1 MNHPLKNAL
10 PIVAAAYGE
19 KFDVKVLIQGQDA
32 YTDGESIVIPAAN
45 PDAPRYQQV
54 AWGYLAHE
62 AAHIRH
68 TDFDVVAEAASHP
81 LRKALLNIIE
91 DIRIEA
97 ALAQD
102 YPGTRRTIHE
112 VLRYMVDHQQLT
124 VPKDN
129 HPATF
134 LQSWLLFRLRSQL
147 LGQSVLAPLY
157 QAVDAQFSTQLPAT
171 VLSRLTAI
179 TNAIKDLKSTADALQ
194 SADAIIQLF
203 EEVEA
208 LEENAEQMPQ
218 PAGPHDA
225 RSTANEPNTSTTNE
239 DFAQADPDNGT
250 QDDRFP
256 SEPGSSSEYQD
267 TSSANQDESVLQQIL
282 SAGDGEFNA
291 DLFTQ
296 VATLLQ
302 AEAQQHQGATALNMP
317 RPELALPGDPTI
329 LHRAAG
335 ESTRIRARLRGLVQS
350 SQDNRPHANHQ
361 GRQIDHNR
369 LARSQTGESR
379 LFLTRRNRVAPNAA
393 VHLLVDISGS
403 MAKTSADSGRKYY
416 QIANEAALSLALALE
431 GIPGVSTAVSF
442 FPGCTED
449 VAMALR
455 PRQSVRR
462 EAARFAQTPRGCT
475 PLAPAM
481 WFAANDL
488 LRQKEKRKLM
498 IVLTDGEPD
507 DWNATHDIVDR
518 CHHSGFEL
526 LGIGIQTR
534 SVERFF
540 PASLVINDLKDLK
553 RELFNVTKNLLLT
566 P

>member
-19 KFDVKVLIQGQDA
+19 KFGVKVLIQGQDA
-32 YTDGESIVIPAAN
+32 YTDGENIVIPAAN
-45 PDAPRYQQV
+45 PDDPRFQQV

-68 TDFDVVAEAASHP
+68 TDFDVVAAAASRP

-112 VLRYMVDHQQLT
+112 VLRYMVDHQQLR
-124 VPKDN
+124 VPTDN
-129 HPATF
+129 HPATL
-134 LQSWLLFRLRSQL
+134 LQSWLLFRLRSRL
-147 LGQSVLAPLY
+147 LGQSILEPLY
-157 QAVDAQFSTQLPAT
+157 LVVDAQFSTQLPAD
-171 VLSRLTAI
+171 VLSRLTVIADAI
-179 TNAIKDLKSTADALQ
+179 QGLASTADALQ

-203 EEVEA
+203 EEFKED
-208 LEENAEQMPQ
+208 AEQVPR
-218 PAGPHDA
+218 PAGQHDA
-225 RSTANEPNTSTTNE
+225 RAIGN
-239 DFAQADPDNGT
+239 
-250 QDDRFP
+250 
-256 SEPGSSSEYQD
+256 EPGSSSADQD
-267 TSSANQDESVLQQIL
+267 PSSSDLNEPVLQQIL
-282 SAGDGEFNA
+282 SAGEGAFNA

-302 AEAQQHQGATALNMP
+302 AEAQQHQGATAFNMP
-317 RPELALPGDPTI
+317 RPELAQPGDPAI
-329 LHRAAG
+329 LQRAAG
-335 ESTRIRARLRGLVQS
+335 ESARVRARLKGLVQS
-350 SQDNRPHANHQ
+350 SQDNRPHAKQQ
-361 GRQIDHNR
+361 GRQVAHNR

-379 LFLTRRNRVAPNAA
+379 LFLTRSNRVAPNAA
-393 VHLLVDISGS
+393 VHLLVDVSGS
-403 MAKTSADSGRKYY
+403 MAKTSTDSGRKYY
-416 QIANEAALSLALALE
+416 QIANEAALALALALE

-442 FPGCTED
+442 FPGCVED

-462 EAARFAQTPRGCT
+462 EAARFAQSPRGCT
-475 PLAPAM
+475 PLASAM
-481 WFAANDL
+481 WFAAHDL

-507 DWNATHDIVDR
+507 DWNAAHDIVNR
-518 CHHSGFEL
+518 CQRSGFEL

-540 PASLVINDLKDLK
+540 PSSLVINDLKDLK